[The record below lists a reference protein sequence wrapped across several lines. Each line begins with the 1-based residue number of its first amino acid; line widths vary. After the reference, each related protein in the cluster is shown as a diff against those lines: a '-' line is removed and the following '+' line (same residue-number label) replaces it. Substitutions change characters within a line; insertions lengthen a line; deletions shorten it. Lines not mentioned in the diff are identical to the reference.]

1 MTSQA
6 HDPPPTR
13 RVVRTIAAAA
23 VSTTLGTL
31 PVFLLGAL
39 AVLVRADLD
48 FSETQLGAAATVF
61 FGTSTLCSL
70 PAGRVAERFGAFRAT
85 TAAAVLGTAA
95 LLGIALVAR
104 SYSMLL
110 AFLTI
115 AGAGNAF
122 AQIGSNLSL
131 ARGVPLPRQ
140 GLAFGVKQT
149 AIPVA
154 TLLGGLAVPLVGLT
168 VGWRWAFAGGAA
180 VALVFAAIV
189 PRDQPPPPRAANT
202 RVRAGDAAT
211 GPLSVIALGAALGA
225 AATNAFGAF
234 LVESAVASGISPGAG
249 GLLLAAGSSLG
260 ILMRLSVGWAA
271 DRRDGRH
278 LRVVVAQMAG
288 GAVGLGLLAT
298 SGTVPL
304 ILGTL
309 LGFGAGWSW
318 PGLLNFAIV
327 RVNRGAPAAATSI
340 TQTGVFAGGALGPV
354 AFGATVEATSYDV
367 AWLAAAATLLAAAV
381 LVTVGKRLLVIDL
394 TRRDAR
400 PRARRRPVQA
410 GQPR

>member
-1 MTSQA
+1 M
-6 HDPPPTR
+6 
-13 RVVRTIAAAA
+13 RTITAAA

-39 AVLVRADLD
+39 AVLVRADLG

-61 FGTSTLCSL
+61 FGTSTLLSL
-70 PAGRVAERFGAFRAT
+70 PAGRVAERYGAFRAT
-85 TAAAVLGTAA
+85 TAAAAIGTAA
-95 LLGIALVAR
+95 LLGIAVFAR
-104 SYSMLL
+104 SYPVLL
-110 AFLTI
+110 VFLTV

-131 ARGVPLPRQ
+131 ARGVPGPRQ

-154 TLLGGLAVPLVGLT
+154 TLLGGLAVPLIGLT

-180 VALVFAAIV
+180 VALVFAVVV
-189 PRDQPPPPRAANT
+189 PPDVAPPPRPANT
-202 RVRAGDAAT
+202 PVRAGDAAT
-211 GPLSVIALGAALGA
+211 GPLAVIALGAALGA

-234 LVESAVASGISPGAG
+234 LVESAVASGVSPGTG
-249 GLLLAAGSSLG
+249 GLLLAAGSTLG
-260 ILMRLSVGWAA
+260 IVMRLSVGWAA

-278 LRVVVAQMAG
+278 LRVVAAQLAG

-298 SGTVPL
+298 AGTIPL
-304 ILGTL
+304 VLGTL

-354 AFGATVEATSYDV
+354 AFGATVEAASYDV
-367 AWLAAAATLLAAAV
+367 AWIASAVLLLAAAG
-381 LVTVGKRLLVIDL
+381 LVTVGRRLLVIDL
-394 TRRDAR
+394 IRRDAR
-400 PRARRRPVQA
+400 PHDRSRPIPA
-410 GQPR
+410 GEPR

>member
-1 MTSQA
+1 MTSPP
-6 HDPPPTR
+6 HDPPSTE

-39 AVLVRADLD
+39 AVLVRADLA
-48 FSETQLGAAATVF
+48 FTETQLGAAATVF

-70 PAGRVAERFGAFRAT
+70 PAGRVAEHYGAFRAT
-85 TAAAVLGTAA
+85 AVAAAIGTAT
-95 LLGIALVAR
+95 LLGIALFAR
-104 SYSMLL
+104 SYAVLL
-110 AFLTI
+110 MFLTI
-115 AGAGNAF
+115 AGAANAF
-122 AQIGSNLSL
+122 AQLGSNLSL
-131 ARGVPLPRQ
+131 ARGVPEARQ

-189 PRDQPPPPRAANT
+189 PRDQPPPPRPPNT
-202 RVRAGDAAT
+202 PIRAGDAAT
-211 GPLSVIALGAALGA
+211 GPLAVVAVGAALGA

-234 LVESAVASGISPGAG
+234 LVASAVASGVGPGAA
-249 GLLLAAGSSLG
+249 GLLLAAGSGLG
-260 ILMRLSVGWAA
+260 ILMRLSAGWAA

-278 LRVVVAQMAG
+278 LRVVVAQLVG
-288 GAVGLGLLAT
+288 GALGLGLLAT
-298 SGTVPL
+298 SGTPALV
-304 ILGTL
+304 LGTL

-354 AFGATVEATSYDV
+354 AFGATVEAASYDV
-367 AWLAAAATLLAAAV
+367 AWLGSAVTLLAAAG
-381 LVTVGKRLLVIDL
+381 LVTLGRRLLVADL
-394 TRRDAR
+394 TRRGVR
-400 PRARRRPVQA
+400 PHRQSRSATA
-410 GQPR
+410 PR